1 MSNNIKEL
9 NESNFSKEIEKG
21 IVLVDFF
28 AQWCGPCKMLA
39 PILEELSEEMKDQAS
54 FGKIDIDKQ
63 VKLAST
69 YQVTSIP
76 TLVLFKDGKEVDRIV
91 GLKDAKAL
99 KEFIKKAK

>member
-9 NESNFSKEIEKG
+9 NESNFSKETEKG
-21 IVLVDFF
+21 VILVDFF
-28 AQWCGPCKMLA
+28 AQWCGPCKILA
-39 PILEELSEEMKDQAS
+39 PILEELSEEMKDHAS